1 MDYLVVGFL
10 IVLLLELDGIRRY
23 TRGSYLEL
31 QDIQKEFHEQIQ
43 WSKKDTFAD
52 KLREWIGEVDSSL
65 SKIEINT
72 DSLSKIE
79 TNTKSLS
86 GMDNSLSA
94 IEFNTKSRK
103 AQY

>member
-43 WSKKDTFAD
+43 WSKKGTFAD
-52 KLREWIGEVDSSL
+52 KLREWIGEVDS
-65 SKIEINT
+65 
-72 DSLSKIE
+72 SLSKIE